1 MAGIDQ
7 EPNELEKLLADVRR
21 TIRDNE
27 LFICSLKNEAV
38 DAAAGK
44 SDDEHGDDDVTAAA
58 EDFEEL

>member
-1 MAGIDQ
+1 MSVVCQ

-44 SDDEHGDDDVTAAA
+44 SDDEHDDDVTAVA